1 MNELQIFRNPEFGE
15 IRTFTEQ
22 DGSVVPSD
30 SEILTMDNVLPVVAA
45 KYIGETPVFVR
56 LGLQQNRL
64 PIGSAVQNPSGK
76 WSYNISPGLLVAYKR
91 GTLKIE
97 IRSA

>member
-1 MNELQIFRNPEFGE
+1 MTP
-15 IRTFTEQ
+15 TE
-22 DGSVVPSD
+22 
-30 SEILTMDNVLPVVAA
+30 SEILEMDNVLPTVAA

-97 IRSA
+97 MKSA

>member
-1 MNELQIFRNPEFGE
+1 MLTDE
-15 IRTFTEQ
+15 
-22 DGSVVPSD
+22 
-30 SEILTMDNVLPVVAA
+30 EILTMDNVLPTVAA
-45 KYIGETPVFVR
+45 EYINETPVFIR

-64 PIGSAVQNPSGK
+64 PIGSAVQKPSGK

-97 IRSA
+97 MKSA

>member
-1 MNELQIFRNPEFGE
+1 MVSSFGNM
-15 IRTFTEQ
+15 
-22 DGSVVPSD
+22 VPSD
-30 SEILTMDNVLPVVAA
+30 SEILAMDNVLPAVAA

-91 GTLKIE
+91 GTLRLE
-97 IRSA
+97 IRRQPFELHRCHSSLSAFSPV

>member
-1 MNELQIFRNPEFGE
+1 MVSSFGNM
-15 IRTFTEQ
+15 
-22 DGSVVPSD
+22 VPSD
-30 SEILTMDNVLPVVAA
+30 SEILAMDNVLPAVAA
-45 KYIGETPVFVR
+45 KYIGETPAFVR

-91 GTLKIE
+91 GTLRLE
-97 IRSA
+97 IRPT